1 MKEILETRAHKD
13 LGVAYIGEQLIYFA
27 NIFINDGNMVR
38 SADDLPPLIGQ
49 SRSFLEAMEQ
59 VSRLAALDRPV
70 LVIGERGTGKELVA
84 ARLHYL
90 SARWNQIGRAH
101 V

>member
-49 SRSFLEAMEQ
+49 SRSFLEAME
-59 VSRLAALDRPV
+59 
-70 LVIGERGTGKELVA
+70 
-84 ARLHYL
+84 
-90 SARWNQIGRAH
+90 
-101 V
+101 